1 MLSTSARNQIIIIYI
16 YGMYYA
22 EKKHVYNTVFTG
34 IPTFVLHNTSS
45 FDAIQHRLPGMRNL
59 FDGPLT

>member
-16 YGMYYA
+16 WHVLCS
-22 EKKHVYNTVFTG
+22 KNHVYITVFTG